1 MDTEQTIK
9 QIEDDIVTVQIVID
23 YVSKNPYKWWCR
35 GINIEKCEQRLK
47 FYKAALKNV
56 IFSFDDV
63 PF

>member
-9 QIEDDIVTVQIVID
+9 QIEDDIATVQIVID

-35 GINIEKCEQRLK
+35 GISIEKCESRLK

-56 IFSFDDV
+56 VFSFDDV